1 MADRKPLKV
10 LPDGGGDSAGLS
22 EFVAADT
29 IGVVDGGTGL
39 ATVATSNILTGN
51 GTSALSAESNLTFDG
66 TTLNVVGNAGV
77 GIARTD
83 GTLHVHTASAG
94 SVTASAHY
102 DDLVVEGSGN
112 TGISILAPEDYT
124 SGIAFGSDA
133 DNDIG
138 YIYAQ
143 QSGTA
148 GSRFMAFGVNAS
160 ERMRVLSGGG
170 IAFNGDTAAAN
181 ALDDYEEGT
190 WTPVI
195 KYDGASGTAYSTSG
209 VVATYVKIGKQVTVA
224 FNVTITNP
232 EADNDTSSVI
242 LTGLPFTSENID
254 QGWRIKFTVAKY
266 NSPNSHTYG
275 YVVQDS
281 TLLALHNWLD
291 TNAASTVLTSSN
303 IYQASGDA
311 YIAGTGTYWAA

>member
-10 LPDGGGDSAGLS
+10 LPDTGDSTGLG
-22 EFVAADT
+22 EFLDT
-29 IGVVDGGTGL
+29 DSLGVINGGTGL
-39 ATVATSNILTGN
+39 NAVGANRILTGHDSDDE
-51 GTSALSAESNLTFDG
+51 GALTAESNLTFDG

-83 GTLHVHTASAG
+83 GTLHVTTSAVSGASAN
-94 SVTASAHY
+94 SSA
-102 DDLVVEGSGN
+102 DDLVVEVNNNG
-112 TGISILAPEDYT
+112 GISILTPNDKT
-124 SGIAFGSDA
+124 PTIAFGDPEDSDV
-133 DNDIG
+133 G
-138 YIYAQ
+138 RIYYRH
-143 QSGTA
+143 SSNSMEFFTNGEEEL
-148 GSRFMAFGVNAS
+148 RI
-160 ERMRVLSGGG
+160 LSGGG
-170 IAFNGDTAAAN
+170 ITFNGDTAAAN

-209 VVATYVKIGKQVTVA
+209 GVATYVKIGKQVTVA

>member
-10 LPDGGGDSAGLS
+10 LPDGGGDSTGLG

-29 IGVVDGGTGL
+29 VGVVDGGTGL
-39 ATVATSNILTGN
+39 ATVGSNQLLTGN
-51 GTSALSAESNLTFDG
+51 GTSALTSESNLTFDG

-94 SVTASAHY
+94 SVTASVHY

-112 TGISILAPEDYT
+112 TGISILAPEDSA

-133 DNDIG
+133 DNDVG

-148 GSRFMAFGVNAS
+148 GSRFMAFAVNAA
-160 ERMRVLSGGG
+160 ERMRILSGGG
-170 IAFNGDTAAAN
+170 ITFNGDTAAAN

-190 WTPVI
+190 WTPVW
-195 KYDGASGTAYSTSG
+195 KFGGTSGTVNTQTDNVAYYT
-209 VVATYVKIGKQVTVA
+209 KIGNMVTVWYRGA
-224 FNVTITNP
+224 LANAP
-232 EADNDTSSVI
+232 SGSGSMVI
-242 LTGLPFTSENID
+242 TGLPFTIQNTTNQYLGTGAWTNKIAYGD
-254 QGWRIKFTVAKY
+254 GIAVGG
-266 NSPNSHTYG
+266 NPNETAIH
-275 YVVQDS
+275 
-281 TLLALHNWLD
+281 AEK
-291 TNAASTVLTSSN
+291 LTSST
-303 IYQASGDA
+303 S
-311 YIAGTGTYWAA
+311 TGVTSVQNSDCAQYSQIRFQFQYTV